1 MRTIANL
8 YNEADVV
15 FIKVRHQ
22 AMAERLWK
30 DALAEGFQMEG
41 CSEIEKITIK
51 GTVYRLYDNFK
62 INSISG
68 FASHMFYG
76 SLCKENDGKSVVRID
91 YGKYINGLDDY
102 RITTREEL

>member
-1 MRTIANL
+1 MRTITNL
-8 YNEADVV
+8 YNKGDVV

-30 DALAEGFQMEG
+30 DALAEGFLIEG
-41 CSEIEKITIK
+41 KAKIEDIEMND
-51 GTVYRLYDNFK
+51 TVYWLHNNFK

-68 FASHMFYG
+68 FVSHMFYG

-91 YGKYINGLDDY
+91 YEKYINGFDNY
-102 RITTREEL
+102 YITESENL

>member
-1 MRTIANL
+1 MRKIANL
-8 YNEADVV
+8 YNEGDVV

-22 AMAERLWK
+22 AMAERLWR
-30 DALAEGFQMEG
+30 DALAEGFQVEG
-41 CSEIEKITIK
+41 CSEIEKITMK
-51 GTVYRLYDNFK
+51 DTVYRLYDNFK

-91 YGKYINGLDDY
+91 YGKYISGLDDY
-102 RITTREEL
+102 HITERNEL

>member
-15 FIKVRHQ
+15 FIKVSNE
-22 AMAERLWK
+22 AMAKRFWK
-30 DALAEGFQMEG
+30 DALAEGFLVEG
-41 CSEIEKITIK
+41 KSKIDDIK
-51 GTVYRLYDNFK
+51 LLDAVYRLYDNFK

-76 SLCKENDGKSVVRID
+76 SMCKENNGQSVVRID
-91 YGKYINGLDDY
+91 YGKYVNGLNDY
-102 RITTREEL
+102 HIK

>member
-30 DALAEGFQMEG
+30 DALAEGFQVEG
-41 CSEIEKITIK
+41 CSNFEKIK
-51 GTVYRLYDNFK
+51 MRGTVYRLNENFK
-62 INSISG
+62 INSIG
-68 FASHMFYG
+68 GWASHMFYG
-76 SLCKENDGKSVVRID
+76 SLCKENDGKSLVRIN

-102 RITTREEL
+102 YITVRDEL